1 MEPLPAGGGDGHMVV
16 AAHEQVHTDVI
27 LHPGDHLTDSLL
39 GEGHDVGGLGEI
51 EGLGKRQEA
60 VDTAFI

>member
-1 MEPLPAGGGDGHMVV
+1 MVV